1 MNQNFNGEKW
11 YHEQRRRI
19 PGLWEC
25 PTNDRACLYEAEMQ
39 YKMDREVDR
48 AVLQVLEDRLRACW
62 TAQGTAWN
70 ERDVNVEK
78 CHELAMFKRQADM
91 NYATKYRNI
100 LCWGVQSTKALMKVN
115 GSIRESLQIDTTV
128 HHQFSCTQKMSEIAQ

>member
-19 PGLWEC
+19 PGLWNC

-39 YKMDREVDR
+39 FKMDREVDR

-62 TAQGTAWN
+62 TAQGAAWN
-70 ERDVNVEK
+70 ERDTNIEK

-100 LCWGVQSTKALMKVN
+100 LCWGVQSTKALMKVP
-115 GSIRESLQIDTTV
+115 
-128 HHQFSCTQKMSEIAQ
+128 K

>member
-19 PGLWEC
+19 PGLWNC

-39 YKMDREVDR
+39 FKMDREVDR

-62 TAQGTAWN
+62 TAQGAAWN
-70 ERDVNVEK
+70 ERDTNIEK

-100 LCWGVQSTKALMKVN
+100 LCWGVQSTKALMKVPP
-115 GSIRESLQIDTTV
+115 SKIILTSLDMRETNAPSP
-128 HHQFSCTQKMSEIAQ
+128 QFSK